1 MTTHF
6 KDFSNANSNLA
17 KRIEF
22 YAADSEFR
30 PYRDRFKRLFDIAF
44 VIAALPIAIP
54 MIGFMLLL
62 VALDGAKPFYRQ
74 RRIGK
79 DGRVYRMVKI
89 RTMVPN
95 ADQKLEAY
103 LDTNPD
109 AREEWDSTQKL
120 KHDPRITKIGKF
132 LRKSSMDELPQLWN
146 VLIGDMSIVGP
157 RPMMEDQKSLY
168 PGAAY
173 YAMRPGITGPWQV
186 SDRNETTFAQRATFD
201 TKYYY
206 ELSLK
211 NDLDILTKTVSVV
224 LRCTGH

>member
-6 KDFSNANSNLA
+6 KDFSNAGTDLA
-17 KRIEF
+17 KTQKF
-22 YAADSEFR
+22 YVADTHVR

-44 VIAALPIAIP
+44 VIAAAPIAIP
-54 MIGFMLLL
+54 LVGFMLLL
-62 VALDGAKPFYRQ
+62 AMLDGGKPFYRQ

-79 DGRVYRMVKI
+79 NGRIYSMIKI
-89 RTMVPN
+89 RSMVPN
-95 ADQKLEAY
+95 ADQRLEAY
-103 LDTNPD
+103 LEANPE

-120 KHDPRITKIGKF
+120 KNDPRITKIGKF

-146 VLIGDMSIVGP
+146 VLKGDMSVVGP

-201 TKYYY
+201 TQYYY
-206 ELSLK
+206 ELTMK
-211 NDLDILTKTVSVV
+211 KDAEILCKTVGVV

>member
-6 KDFSNANSNLA
+6 KDFSGPSTKLV
-17 KRIEF
+17 KRQKF
-22 YAADSEFR
+22 YVADSSVR
-30 PYRDRFKRLFDIAF
+30 PYRDRFKRLLDIAF
-44 VIAALPIAIP
+44 VVASAPIAIP
-54 MIGFMLLL
+54 LIGIMLLL
-62 VALDGAKPFYRQ
+62 AALDGGKPLYRQ

-79 DGRVYRMVKI
+79 DGRIYNMVKI
-89 RTMVPN
+89 RSMVMN
-95 ADQKLEAY
+95 ADQRLEAY
-103 LDTNPD
+103 LDSNPE
-109 AREEWDSTQKL
+109 ARAEWDSTQKL
-120 KHDPRITKIGKF
+120 KNDPRITKIGKF

-146 VLIGDMSIVGP
+146 VLVGDMSIVGP
-157 RPMMEDQKSLY
+157 RPMMEDQKTLY

-211 NDLDILTKTVSVV
+211 KDLEILGQTVGVV

>member
-6 KDFSNANSNLA
+6 KDFSGPSTKLV
-17 KRIEF
+17 KRQKF
-22 YAADSEFR
+22 YVADSSVR
-30 PYRDRFKRLFDIAF
+30 PYRDRFKRLLDIAF
-44 VIAALPIAIP
+44 VVASAPIAIP
-54 MIGFMLLL
+54 LIGIMLLL
-62 VALDGAKPFYRQ
+62 AALDGGKPLYRQ

-79 DGRVYRMVKI
+79 DGRIYNMVKI
-89 RTMVPN
+89 RSMVMN
-95 ADQKLEAY
+95 ADQRLEAY
-103 LDTNPD
+103 LDSNPE
-109 AREEWDSTQKL
+109 ARAEWDSTQKL
-120 KHDPRITKIGKF
+120 KNDPRITKIGKF

-146 VLIGDMSIVGP
+146 VLVGDMSIVGP
-157 RPMMEDQKSLY
+157 RPMMEDQKTLY

-173 YAMRPGITGPWQV
+173 YAMRPRITGPWQV

-211 NDLDILTKTVSVV
+211 KDLEILGQTVGVV

>member
-6 KDFSNANSNLA
+6 KDFSGPSTKLV
-17 KRIEF
+17 KRQKF
-22 YAADSEFR
+22 YVADSSVR
-30 PYRDRFKRLFDIAF
+30 PYRDRFKRLLDIAF
-44 VIAALPIAIP
+44 VVASAPIAIP
-54 MIGFMLLL
+54 LIGIMLLL
-62 VALDGAKPFYRQ
+62 AALDGGKPLYRQ

-79 DGRVYRMVKI
+79 DGRIYNMVKI
-89 RTMVPN
+89 RSMVMN
-95 ADQKLEAY
+95 ADQRLEAY
-103 LDTNPD
+103 LDSNPE
-109 AREEWDSTQKL
+109 ARAEWDSTQKL
-120 KHDPRITKIGKF
+120 KNDPRITKIGKF

-146 VLIGDMSIVGP
+146 VLVGDMSIVGP
-157 RPMMEDQKSLY
+157 RPMMEDQKTLY

-211 NDLDILTKTVSVV
+211 KDFEILGQTVGVV

>member
-6 KDFSNANSNLA
+6 KDFSSPSTKLV
-17 KRIEF
+17 KRQNF
-22 YAADSEFR
+22 YVADSSVR

-44 VIAALPIAIP
+44 VVAAAPIAIP
-54 MIGFMLLL
+54 LIGIMLLL
-62 VALDGAKPFYRQ
+62 AALDGGKPFYRQ

-79 DGRVYRMVKI
+79 DGRIYNMVKI
-89 RTMVPN
+89 RSMVKN
-95 ADQKLEAY
+95 ADQRLEAY
-103 LDTNPD
+103 LDSNPE
-109 AREEWDSTQKL
+109 ARAEWDSTQKL
-120 KHDPRITKIGKF
+120 KNDPRITKIGKF

-146 VLIGDMSIVGP
+146 VLMGDMSIVGP
-157 RPMMEDQKSLY
+157 RPMMEDQKTLY

-211 NDLDILTKTVSVV
+211 KDLEILSQTVGVV